1 MTKILQEIYG
11 KTLSRIHSRPE
22 ATKASLIPIITRG
35 VNFGQIPYITHRG
48 CLCIRS
54 QDLAEYLNYTY
65 SRYDYTDRDVAHLLR
80 QQGLLRMDKS
90 GTATRKIEGIR
101 YLTIPLDKVPGLK
114 SGKAH
119 T

>member
-1 MTKILQEIYG
+1 MLT
-11 KTLSRIHSRPE
+11 
-22 ATKASLIPIITRG
+22 A
-35 VNFGQIPYITHRG
+35 
-48 CLCIRS
+48 CIRS

-65 SRYDYTDRDVAHLLR
+65 SRYDYTDRDVANLLR